1 MFNMMNENFSTDANE
16 TEDIISQ
23 MHFELIKEEI
33 EEQINNTF
41 TKSKMNFLELYRDRY
56 KYFKEEYADNEE
68 FIQQLKAVRNQ
79 TYEKI
84 IELIA
89 DKFNLNYEEINPKRA
104 KDLYE
109 FFVLNYDQNVT
120 AFIINF
126 IIAKRKWI
134 VTEIKNSSTSRTR
147 DTSYVSTKE
156 LIVNQQEALIV
167 TQANKIIFDIIPTAF
182 DNDDDTEFL
191 KYIVD
196 YDDTSVN
203 VAIRKLFME
212 KHSISC
218 ADNLLDQFLGPV
230 LRKEDGYTEIK
241 STVVTELYNIFAKNV
256 KEFSIVD

>member
-1 MFNMMNENFSTDANE
+1 MLNMMNENFSTEANE

-23 MHFELIKEEI
+23 MHFELIAEEI
-33 EEQINNTF
+33 QEQIDNTF
-41 TKSKMNFLELYRDRY
+41 TKSKMNFLEIYRDRY

-68 FIQQLKAVRNQ
+68 FLEQLKQVRNQ

-89 DKFNLNYEEINPKRA
+89 KKFNLEYVDINPKRA

-109 FFVLNYDQNVT
+109 FFVLKYDENVT
-120 AFIINF
+120 ALIINF
-126 IIAKRKWI
+126 IVSNRKFVI
-134 VTEIKNSSTSRTR
+134 NEIKNSNTSRTR

-156 LIVNQQEALIV
+156 LIVNQQEALII
-167 TQANKIIFDIIPTAF
+167 TQANKIIFDIIPNAF
-182 DNDDDTEFL
+182 DIDDDTEFL

-203 VAIRKLFME
+203 VAIKKLFVE
-212 KHSISC
+212 KQTISC
-218 ADNLLDQFLGPV
+218 EENLLEEFLAPV

-241 STVVTELYNIFAKNV
+241 STVVTELYELYAKNV
-256 KEFSIVD
+256 KDFSIVD